1 MLTLLISSLIT
12 LQSENMLCI
21 FQPFESLCLKLW
33 SSIESIFDN
42 VPFAI
47 ENNVHSELVISQV
60 ILTLYIFQF
69 GQVS

>member
-1 MLTLLISSLIT
+1 MLTLLISSFII

-21 FQPFESLCLKLW
+21 FQSFESRCLKLR

-47 ENNVHSELVISQV
+47 EKNVHSELVKSRV